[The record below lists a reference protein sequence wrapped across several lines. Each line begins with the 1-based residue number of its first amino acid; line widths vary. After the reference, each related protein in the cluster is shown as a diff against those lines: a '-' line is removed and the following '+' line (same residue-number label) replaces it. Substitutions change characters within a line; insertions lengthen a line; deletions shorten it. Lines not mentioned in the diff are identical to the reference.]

1 MTPQALQTRIANGED
16 TRHQFKRDVNVVP
29 CVAGAMLTADAISA
43 LLRAGESETLDF
55 KERFGAD
62 VIETAVAFANT
73 HGGTILIGVRDNA
86 HIAATPACRKRE
98 K

>member
-1 MTPQALQTRIANGED
+1 
-16 TRHQFKRDVNVVP
+16 
-29 CVAGAMLTADAISA
+29 MLTTEDIHT
-43 LLRAGESETLDF
+43 LLHAEEGATLEF
-55 KERFGAD
+55 KEQFGTD
-62 VIETAVAFANT
+62 VIETAVAFAST

>member
-1 MTPQALQTRIANGED
+1 
-16 TRHQFKRDVNVVP
+16 
-29 CVAGAMLTADAISA
+29 MLTAEAIDA
-43 LLRAGESETLDF
+43 LLRAEEGETLAL
-55 KERFGAD
+55 KELFGAD

>member
-1 MTPQALQTRIANGED
+1 MLNAEAIQT
-16 TRHQFKRDVNVVP
+16 
-29 CVAGAMLTADAISA
+29 
-43 LLRAGESETLDF
+43 LLRAGEGETLEF

-73 HGGTILIGVRDNA
+73 RGGSILISVRDKGRPTGGWAKSFCVTIPIAQKISGAQAA
-86 HIAATPACRKRE
+86 HK

>member
-1 MTPQALQTRIANGED
+1 
-16 TRHQFKRDVNVVP
+16 
-29 CVAGAMLTADAISA
+29 MLTTEAIHT
-43 LLRAGESETLDF
+43 LLHAEEGATLEF
-55 KERFGAD
+55 KEQFGTG

-73 HGGTILIGVRDNA
+73 HGGTILMGVRDNA

>member
-1 MTPQALQTRIANGED
+1 
-16 TRHQFKRDVNVVP
+16 
-29 CVAGAMLTADAISA
+29 MLTTEAIQT
-43 LLRAGESETLDF
+43 LLRAGEGETLEF
-55 KERFGAD
+55 KEQFGTG

>member
-1 MTPQALQTRIANGED
+1 
-16 TRHQFKRDVNVVP
+16 
-29 CVAGAMLTADAISA
+29 MLTTEAIHTLLHADEGAI
-43 LLRAGESETLDF
+43 LES
-55 KERFGAD
+55 KEQFGTD

>member
-1 MTPQALQTRIANGED
+1 
-16 TRHQFKRDVNVVP
+16 
-29 CVAGAMLTADAISA
+29 MLTTEAIHT
-43 LLRAGESETLDF
+43 LLHAEEGAILEF
-55 KERFGAD
+55 KEQFGTD
-62 VIETAVAFANT
+62 VIETVVAFANT